1 MPFSPQLSLEQVDIV
16 FGSVSKE
23 DRMRAVT
30 ERFNTGAAGMAFNE
44 KNKSVDDD
52 EKYTTDIVHDE
63 DASRSHP
70 R

>member
-1 MPFSPQLSLEQVDIV
+1 
-16 FGSVSKE
+16 
-23 DRMRAVT
+23 
-30 ERFNTGAAGMAFNE
+30 MAFNE